1 MLRSACVLSALMF
14 ASSICSAAIVY
25 EPVQDQYRDPKYDLG
40 TFYYGGQDPLVL
52 YIARLRQEQYRI
64 GLDANLDIVPSYVTE
79 GRFGYNVLHR
89 RLIEG
94 PPVVTYSDVLPAI
107 TNAYPYGITP
117 TDARNESYANMPR
130 YFTKRQLLASAVQAP
145 DGTIV
150 VPANAPLPGTIEIKR
165 QAPPTTQPSSEP
177 TVQPLM
183 IIPKGLL
190 NKPLK
195 SGAQPVAIGK

>member
-1 MLRSACVLSALMF
+1 MLV
-14 ASSICSAAIVY
+14 SSICSAAIVY
-25 EPVQDQYRDPKYDLG
+25 EPVQDQYRDPRYDLG

-52 YIARLRQEQYRI
+52 YQARLLQERYRI

-94 PPVVTYSDVLPAI
+94 PPVVTYTDVLPAGV
-107 TNAYPYGITP
+107 NAYPYGITP

-130 YFTKRQLLASAVQAP
+130 YFTKRQLLASAILAP

-150 VPANAPLPGTIEIKR
+150 VPANAPSPGTIDIR
-165 QAPPTTQPSSEP
+165 RSSPPSTQPSTEP
-177 TVQPLM
+177 TVQPMM
-183 IIPKGLL
+183 IIPKRML

-195 SGAQPVAIGK
+195 SGVQPVAIGK